1 MLDTGRDLTNS
12 AYDVTHIVHRSLIY
26 TDIIRAA
33 AAAAAGAVQYTIA
46 VPRIAASQML
56 GRWLH

>member
-33 AAAAAGAVQYTIA
+33 AAAAAGAVQYT
-46 VPRIAASQML
+46 
-56 GRWLH
+56 